1 MINDTCK
8 FCNNTVEH
16 DVSANMILICPECK
30 KVIKITCDYGFG
42 PILPCD
48 IYVGSEIVATIKD
61 GYILV
66 SKVFNFEIQLKEE
79 SKDLA
84 VYNEAVRAIQQ
95 YL

>member
-1 MINDTCK
+1 MEKT
-8 FCNNTVEH
+8 
-16 DVSANMILICPECK
+16 
-30 KVIKITCDYGFG
+30 
-42 PILPCD
+42 
-48 IYVGSEIVATIKD
+48 
-61 GYILV
+61 LV